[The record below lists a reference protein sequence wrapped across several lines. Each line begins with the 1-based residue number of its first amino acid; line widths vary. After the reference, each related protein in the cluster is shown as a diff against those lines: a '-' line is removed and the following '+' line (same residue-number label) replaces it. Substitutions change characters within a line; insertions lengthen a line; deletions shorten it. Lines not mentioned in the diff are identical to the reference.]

1 MDINLWIS
9 KINTC
14 DSLGSLNDLK
24 VELLGKAG
32 LITSQLKSLGSLDP
46 EERKLRGAELNAWRD
61 ELGLSFSARIEFLEG
76 EILNQ
81 KLANEGQDV
90 SLPPR
95 QNPLGSIHLISQTLN
110 QIHGYFKSKGFFVAE
125 GPEVEDEFHNFDA
138 LNIPAH
144 HPARQSH
151 DTFYLKDHPGQLLR
165 THTSTVQI
173 RTLKHHKPPLRF
185 MATGRVYRS
194 DDLDAT
200 HTPMFHQVEGLVIEP
215 GIHFGHLKATIID
228 FCRWFF
234 GVDDLPVR
242 FRPSFFPFTE
252 PSAEVDIGCTR
263 KDGKLIIGNGGD
275 WLELLGCGM
284 VHPNVLKACDID
296 SSIHRGFAFGMGIER
311 LIMVKYGIADIRQ
324 LYEGDLRWLNQ
335 SGSNFYE

>member
-1 MDINLWIS
+1 VDINLWIS
-9 KINTC
+9 KIASCST
-14 DSLGSLNDLK
+14 LESLNDLK
-24 VELLGKAG
+24 VELLGKSG
-32 LITSQLKSLGSLDP
+32 LITAQLKSLGALDP
-46 EERKLRGAELNAWRD
+46 EERKTKGAQLNAWRD
-61 ELGLSFSARIEFLEG
+61 ELSQALGLRQDFLES
-76 EILNQ
+76 EILSQ
-81 KLANEGQDV
+81 KLAGERIDV

-95 QNPLGSIHLISQTLN
+95 QNPLGSVHLISQTLN

-151 DTFYLKDHPGQLLR
+151 DTFYLKDQPGQLLR

-173 RTLKHHKPPLRF
+173 RTLKKHKPPIRF
-185 MATGRVYRS
+185 VATGRVYRS

-263 KDGKLIIGNGGD
+263 KDGKLVIGKGGD

-284 VHPNVLKACDID
+284 IHPHVLESCEID
-296 SSIHRGFAFGMGIER
+296 SNKHKGFAFGMGIER

-324 LYEGDLRWLNQ
+324 LYDGDLRWLKH
-335 SGSNFYE
+335 SGVAFYE